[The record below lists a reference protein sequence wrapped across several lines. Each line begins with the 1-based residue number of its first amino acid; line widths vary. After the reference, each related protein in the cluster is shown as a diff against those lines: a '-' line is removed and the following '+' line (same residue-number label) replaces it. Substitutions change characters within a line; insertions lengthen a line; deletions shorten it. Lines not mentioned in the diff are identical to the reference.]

1 VISFGPHEG
10 PVSLMR
16 RLTAAARILRNASM
30 IALAVMMLVTVV
42 DVTLRNTIN
51 QLVPGG
57 VELVQLALVVLVF
70 LALPETVLRGEH
82 ITIDAIDHA
91 VSPRVL
97 RRLRLTAA
105 VLTLFLLVALTWR
118 TLLPALDTI
127 AFGDTTSDLGI
138 GFIWYWLPIVVG
150 VAAAALAQAV
160 LVARAFAAPRGE
172 RDG

>member
-10 PVSLMR
+10 AVPLMR
-16 RLTAAARILRNASM
+16 QLAAVARILRNASM
-30 IALAVMMLVTVV
+30 IALAAMMLVTVV

-57 VELVQLALVVLVF
+57 VELVQLALVALVF

-82 ITIDAIDHA
+82 ITIDAIDRA
-91 VSPRVL
+91 VSPRLL
-97 RRLRLTAA
+97 RRLRLAAA
-105 VLTLFLLVALTWR
+105 VLTLLLLLALTWR

-127 AFGDTTSDLGI
+127 ALGDTTSDLGI
-138 GFIWYWLPIVVG
+138 RFIWYWLPIVVG
-150 VAAAALAQAV
+150 VAVAALAQAV
-160 LVARAFAAPRGE
+160 LVARALAAPRGE